1 MPLALPDK
9 KVLTLEAAKLAAGA
23 AEAAALR
30 NGWKVVIAVVDD
42 GGHALCLLRI
52 DGTQAS
58 SVETALGKARTAVH
72 FKRPTRLLEDIV
84 NQGRYAF
91 LSIPGGATLM
101 QGGLPIE
108 WAGQLLGAVGVS
120 GVKASDDE
128 IVARAGVDALLA
140 ALGPA

>member
-1 MPLALPDK
+1 VPIALPAK
-9 KVLTLEAAKLAAGA
+9 KVLTLEAAKLAAAA
-23 AEAAALR
+23 AEAAAR
-30 NGWKVVIAVVDD
+30 QGGWKVVIAVVDD
-42 GGHALCLLRI
+42 GGHALCLHRI

-72 FKRPTRLLEDIV
+72 FKRPTRILEEMV

-91 LSIPGGATLM
+91 LSIPGGAVLL

-108 WAGQLLGAVGVS
+108 WEGQLLGAVGVS

-128 IVARAGVDALLA
+128 IIARAGVDALLA
-140 ALGPA
+140 ALGPH

>member
-1 MPLALPDK
+1 MS
-9 KVLTLEAAKLAAGA
+9 KLSDFIHCYR
-23 AEAAALR
+23 LYRR
-30 NGWKVVIAVVDD
+30 NGWKVVITVVDD